1 MSHPPQKSLL
11 ASLAEP
17 DFVMTD
23 FAKYSRPAQL
33 HLGFQ
38 ALHQFCAQHGRP
50 PRPRN
55 EVGEWVG
62 QPGPVTYVCLYLSAL
77 PSFCIPPNPSSHSG
91 LTEVFLVF
99 PAPPGRCN
107 RAGGLGTG
115 RECSSPASSAAGQ
128 PG

>member
-62 QPGPVTYVCLYLSAL
+62 QPGQVTYASTCLLSL
-77 PSFCIPPNPSSHSG
+77 PFASPPRPQQIPLP
-91 LTEVFLVF
+91 TV
-99 PAPPGRCN
+99 A
-107 RAGGLGTG
+107 
-115 RECSSPASSAAGQ
+115 
-128 PG
+128 